1 MDIITTL
8 KKEKQDLEKRIN
20 AINNVLSIYEEGITS
35 VVTPDNVAMSPADP
49 SKEPDFP
56 TDGTWLEQIVYVIKS
71 RNRFVHN
78 NEIAEVLIPYYPKK
92 GIKEIKR
99 RISSVLSQAK
109 RQGVVPGLVN
119 YQFSKS
125 KQDTVWG
132 KDEWLDEQGKIKEDY
147 KFKITEKNQ
156 PQNQI
161 GF

>member
-1 MDIITTL
+1 M
-8 KKEKQDLEKRIN
+8 ERRIH
-20 AINNVLSIYEEGITS
+20 AINNVLSVYEEGITP
-35 VVTPDNVAMSPADP
+35 VVNPSNIALSPSDK

-56 TDGTWLEQIVYVIKS
+56 KEGTWLEQIVYVIKS

-78 NEIAEVLIPYYPKK
+78 NEIAEVLTPYYPNKK
-92 GIKEIKR
+92 IKEIKR

-109 RQGVVPGLVN
+109 RQEVVPGLVN

-132 KDEWLDEQGKIKEDY
+132 KDEWLDEEGKIKEDY
-147 KFKITEKNQ
+147 KFKNIEKNQ

-161 GF
+161 NF

>member
-8 KKEKQDLEKRIN
+8 KKEKQDLERRIH
-20 AINNVLSIYEEGITS
+20 AINNVLSIYEEG
-35 VVTPDNVAMSPADP
+35 VTPVVNPSNIGLSPSDT
-49 SKEPDFP
+49 SEEPDFP
-56 TDGTWLEQIVYVIKS
+56 KKGTWLEQIVYVIKS

-78 NEIAEVLIPYYPKK
+78 NEIAEVLAPYYPKK
-92 GIKEIKR
+92 NIKEIKR

-109 RQGVVPGLVN
+109 RQEVVPGLVN

-132 KDEWLDEQGKIKEDY
+132 KNEWLDEEGKIKEDY
-147 KFKITEKNQ
+147 SFKIIEKNQ

-161 GF
+161 DF